1 MTCDNSSD
9 RAFVMSAGIME
20 YAEKRTKDHLVNFTN
35 LYSQIKE
42 SSINEYFLR
51 CLERKIIFSLK

>member
-1 MTCDNSSD
+1 
-9 RAFVMSAGIME
+9 MSAGIME